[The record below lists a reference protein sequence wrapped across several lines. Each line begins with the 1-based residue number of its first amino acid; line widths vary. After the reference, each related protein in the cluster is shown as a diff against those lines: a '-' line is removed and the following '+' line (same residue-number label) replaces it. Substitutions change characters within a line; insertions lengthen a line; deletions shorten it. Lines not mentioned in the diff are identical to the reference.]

1 MGSYV
6 VDLNDIRRAAAR
18 IAPHVHRTP
27 IITSQTL
34 DALAGRSLFFKCENL
49 QRCGAFKARGAVNA
63 VLSLSDD
70 QAARGVAA
78 NSSGNH
84 GQALAYA
91 ARIRGIAAH
100 IVMPSDAPIVKRH
113 AVEGYGG
120 RVYLCEPTLEAREE
134 TLATVLAKKNATRI
148 SGYNHPAIIAGQGTV
163 ALELLDQVNNLD
175 ALLVPIGGGG
185 LISGVAL
192 AARGLNPRL
201 RIFAAEPNGADDAY
215 RSKSENRY
223 IPSLDPQTIADGL
236 LTSLGDLTWPVLR
249 DCVEAVIRVKDDE
262 ILRAMRL
269 LWERMKL
276 VVEPSGATSLAA
288 ALSQEFAQ
296 LTDLGRVG
304 VVLSGGNVDIDNLP
318 FSRPGAI
325 DSE

>member
-1 MGSYV
+1 MSSYV
-6 VDLNDIRRAAAR
+6 VDLNDIRAAAAR

-27 IITSQTL
+27 VITSNTL
-34 DALAGRSLFFKCENL
+34 DDLAGRSLFFKCENL
-49 QRCGAFKARGAVNA
+49 QRCGAFKVRGAVNA

-70 QAARGVAA
+70 QAALGVAA

-100 IVMPSDAPIVKRH
+100 IAMPSDAPIVKRQ
-113 AVEGYGG
+113 AVQSYGG
-120 RVYLCEPTLEAREE
+120 RVYLSEPTLEGRKE
-134 TLATVLAKKNATRI
+134 TLAKVLEQTDATRV
-148 SGYNHPAIIAGQGTV
+148 SAYNDPTIIAGQGTV

-175 ALLVPIGGGG
+175 ALLVPVGGGG

-201 RIFAAEPNGADDAY
+201 RIFAAEPRGADDAY
-215 RSKSENRY
+215 RSKAENRY
-223 IPSLDPQTIADGL
+223 IPSVDPRTVADGL
-236 LTSLGDLTWPVLR
+236 LVSLGDLTWPVLR
-249 DCVEAVIRVKDDE
+249 DCVEAVIRVNDDE

-276 VVEPSGATSLAA
+276 VVEPSGATSVAA
-288 ALSQEFAQ
+288 ALSREFAQ
-296 LTDLGRVG
+296 LTGFDRVG
-304 VVLSGGNVDIDNLP
+304 VVLSGGNVDIDNIP
-318 FSRPGAI
+318 FSITTAN

>member
-27 IITSQTL
+27 VITSHSL

-91 ARIRGIAAH
+91 ARIRSIVAH
-100 IVMPSDAPIVKRH
+100 IAMPSGAPLVKRH
-113 AVEGYGG
+113 AVESYGG
-120 RVYLCEPTLEAREE
+120 RVYLSEATLEAREA
-134 TLATVLAKKNATRI
+134 TLATVLEETGATRV
-148 SGYNHPAIIAGQGTV
+148 SAFNDPAIIAGQGTV

-175 ALLVPIGGGG
+175 ALLVPVGGRG

-192 AARGLNPRL
+192 AVRGLNPRL
-201 RIFAAEPNGADDAY
+201 RIFAAEPHGADDAY
-215 RSKSENRY
+215 RSKTENRY
-223 IPSLDPQTIADGL
+223 IPSIDPQTVADGL
-236 LTSLGDLTWPVLR
+236 LVSLGELTWPVLR

-288 ALSQEFAQ
+288 ALSREFAQ
-296 LTDLGRVG
+296 LTGLGRVG

-318 FSRPGAI
+318 FSNSSAI

>member
-18 IAPHVHRTP
+18 IAPHVNRTP
-27 IITSQTL
+27 VITSHTL

-70 QAARGVAA
+70 QAARRVAA

-91 ARIRGIAAH
+91 ARIRGIVAH
-100 IVMPSDAPIVKRH
+100 IAMPSGAPLVKRH
-113 AVEGYGG
+113 AVESYGG
-120 RVYLCEPTLEAREE
+120 RVYLSEATLEAREA
-134 TLATVLAKKNATRI
+134 TLATVLEETGATRV
-148 SGYNHPAIIAGQGTV
+148 SAFNEPAIIAGQGTV

-175 ALLVPIGGGG
+175 ALLVPVGGGG

-192 AARGLNPRL
+192 AVRGLNPRL
-201 RIFAAEPNGADDAY
+201 RIFAAEPHGADDAY
-215 RSKSENRY
+215 RSKAENRF
-223 IPSLDPQTIADGL
+223 IPSIDPQTVADGL
-236 LTSLGDLTWPVLR
+236 LVSLGDLTWPVLR
-249 DCVEAVIRVKDDE
+249 DSVEAVIRVKDDE

-288 ALSQEFAQ
+288 ALSREFAQ
-296 LTDLGRVG
+296 LTGLGRVG
-304 VVLSGGNVDIDNLP
+304 VVLSGGNVDLDNLP
-318 FSRPGAI
+318 FSNSSAI

>member
-6 VDLNDIRRAAAR
+6 VDLNDVRRAAAR

-27 IITSQTL
+27 VITSKTL
-34 DALAGRSLFFKCENL
+34 DDLAGRSLFFKCENL

-63 VLSLSDD
+63 VLSLGDD

-78 NSSGNH
+78 DSSGNH

-100 IVMPSDAPIVKRH
+100 IAMPGNAPIVKRN
-113 AVEGYGG
+113 AVQGYGG
-120 RVYLCEPTLEAREE
+120 RVYLSEPTLEGREA
-134 TLATVLAKKNATRI
+134 TLATVLEQTNATRV
-148 SGYNHPAIIAGQGTV
+148 SAFNDPAIIAGQGTV
-163 ALELLDQVNNLD
+163 ALELLDQVSNLD
-175 ALLVPIGGGG
+175 ALLVPVGGGG

-192 AARGLNPRL
+192 AARGLNPRV
-201 RIFAAEPNGADDAY
+201 RIFAAEPHGADDAY
-215 RSKSENRY
+215 RSKAENRF
-223 IPSLDPQTIADGL
+223 IPSVNPQSVADGL
-236 LTSLGDLTWPVLR
+236 LVSLGDITWPVLR
-249 DCVEAVIRVKDDE
+249 DSVEAVIRVSDEE
-262 ILRAMRL
+262 ILSAMRL

-288 ALSQEFAQ
+288 ALSREFAQ
-296 LTDLGRVG
+296 LTGLDRVG
-304 VVLSGGNVDIDNLP
+304 VVLSGGNVDLDNLP
-318 FSRPGAI
+318 FSDTAPN